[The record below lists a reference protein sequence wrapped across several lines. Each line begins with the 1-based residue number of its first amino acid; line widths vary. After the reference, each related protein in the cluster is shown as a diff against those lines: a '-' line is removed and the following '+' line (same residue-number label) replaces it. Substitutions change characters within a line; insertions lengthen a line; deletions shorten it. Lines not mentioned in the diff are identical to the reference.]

1 MSNAHEEHARE
12 WQDMISGCFGE
23 NDHIFA
29 GHPLDKK
36 RAKEAIA
43 AAKAARA
50 TMTDFEK
57 ELLWNVYRH
66 VKNHDVFWELV
77 DNQNKKLMK
86 MW

>member
-1 MSNAHEEHARE
+1 MSNEPKKPERS

-23 NDHIFA
+23 HDRIFA
-29 GHPLDKK
+29 GHPLDEK
-36 RAKEAIA
+36 RAREAIK
-43 AAKAARA
+43 AAKSAGA

-57 ELLWNVYRH
+57 ELLWDVYTH

-77 DNQNKKLMK
+77 DNQNKKLKK